1 MSTMVTRRAP
11 VLGAGVAVALVLA
24 ACGSEAEGSKGDVIK
39 FGFLNGITG
48 DYSAYYEGQVVGAE
62 IAIEEINAAGGVLG
76 RDVELVTADNLS
88 TVEGAVQ
95 GFSRLVDVEGV
106 VGIGGV
112 ESDGGLAIFEAAHE
126 QEIPVFCPLCGTSE
140 LDERGGKFIFRLTGS
155 DTDGG
160 LVAAQFARDAGYEDV
175 SMLVQNTEGAAGPAE
190 VFRKVH
196 EEIIGGK
203 IPDDI
208 RFNPGASSYQSEVDQ
223 AFQADP
229 DAVYIAAGSEAGIV
243 ILREWERRGAQGR
256 FFTSPDL
263 VVPEVAGLS
272 PALEDGVIA
281 GAMTTYDTTSLTY
294 ERYAAVLKGRTGAT
308 PSPGLGDAIAY
319 DQYIA
324 LALAIT
330 LAGTTDGAKV
340 APAIMDVLNPGGTD
354 VYSYEE
360 GLAELKAGND
370 INYHGASTSL
380 DLNKFGNLAS
390 PVFAEQHIIN
400 GEWREV
406 RIIELDPEL
415 RAELVN

>member
-1 MSTMVTRRAP
+1 MLTRRVP
-11 VLGAGVAVALVLA
+11 VLAAGAAVTLVLA
-24 ACGSEAEGSKGDVIK
+24 ACGGGGEGSDGDVIK

-62 IAIEEINAAGGVLG
+62 IAIEEINANGGVLG
-76 RDVELVTADNLS
+76 QKVELVTADNLS

-112 ESDGGLAIFEAAHE
+112 ESDGGMAIYEAAHE

-160 LVAAQFARDAGYEDV
+160 LVAAQFARDAGYENV

-190 VFRKVH
+190 IFKQVYGDL
-196 EEIIGGK
+196 IGGT
-203 IPDDI
+203 IPDDV

-223 AFQADP
+223 AFQSDP
-229 DAVYIAAGSEAGIV
+229 DAVYIAAGSEAGTV

-281 GAMTTYDTTSLTY
+281 GAMTTYDTTSPTY
-294 ERYAAVLKGRTGAT
+294 ERYAGVLKDRTGAT

-324 LALAIT
+324 LALAIAQ
-330 LAGTTDGAKV
+330 AGTTDGAEV
-340 APAIMDVLNPGGTD
+340 APAIMDVLNPDGTD

-360 GLAELKAGND
+360 GLAEIEAGNG

-380 DLNKFGNLAS
+380 DLNEFGNLAS
-390 PVFAEQHIIN
+390 PVFAEQHIID
-400 GEWREV
+400 GEWQEV
-406 RIIELDPEL
+406 RIIELDPGL
-415 RAELVN
+415 RDELVK